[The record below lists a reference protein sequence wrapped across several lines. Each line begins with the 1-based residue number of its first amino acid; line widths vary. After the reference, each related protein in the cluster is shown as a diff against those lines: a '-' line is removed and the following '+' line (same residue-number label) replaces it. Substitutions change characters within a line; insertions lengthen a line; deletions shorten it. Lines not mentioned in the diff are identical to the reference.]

1 MDTIYDNRIRRIG
14 EDKRCWLLDRTRV
27 AFFLWTSGLGKSLR
41 IDNLRKRKVR
51 VLDWCFMC
59 KCNSEIVDHL
69 FLNCPVAMDL
79 WAMSSGFI

>member
-1 MDTIYDNRIRRIG
+1 MDFR
-14 EDKRCWLLDRTRV
+14 
-27 AFFLWTSGLGKSLR
+27 LGKSLR
-41 IDNLRKRKVR
+41 IDNLRKRKVC

-69 FLNCPVAMDL
+69 FLNCLVAMDL